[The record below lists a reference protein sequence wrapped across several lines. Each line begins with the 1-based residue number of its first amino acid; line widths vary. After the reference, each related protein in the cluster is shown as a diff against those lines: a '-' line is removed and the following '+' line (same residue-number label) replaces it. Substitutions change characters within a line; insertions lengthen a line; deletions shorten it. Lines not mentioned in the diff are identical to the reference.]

1 MPRTT
6 IPALQIREL
15 GIQTVNVL
23 AGSLDI
29 PFGASDFT
37 NGDQTPSTGKE
48 VIVMSNT
55 DALAQTVT
63 IDAAPD
69 AYGRDGAI
77 TTYSLAAGDVAIT
90 GVLTQ
95 QAFRQSDGMIYIN
108 TSDVDVKLAVV
119 RIP

>member
-1 MPRTT
+1 MARTT

-15 GIQTVNVL
+15 GIQ
-23 AGSLDI
+23 SLVVAPGALVI
-29 PFGASDFT
+29 PFGVCDFT
-37 NGDQTPSTGKE
+37 LGDQTPSTGKE
-48 VIVMSNT
+48 I
-55 DALAQTVT
+55 LAFQNVAVGAKTVT
-63 IDAAPD
+63 IDGAPD

-77 TTYSLAAGDVAIT
+77 TTYSIPASGVIIT

-108 TSDVDVKLAVV
+108 AETADVKVAVL